1 VTAGVE
7 AKEPMTG
14 TGARYVIDARVS
26 RFTVRVTAGGFLSAL
41 GHNPTF
47 AIRDLSGDIV
57 FDPEA
62 PEESALRLTVRASS
76 LQLLDDMSE
85 KDKREITRAALEDV
99 LEAETYPEIRFETDS
114 VEQRPAAAGRI
125 ELLLR
130 GRLTLH
136 GMTQSETLVTRL
148 VSTGDMLRANGDFV
162 LRQTDY
168 GIKPITVAGKML
180 QVKNELNFAYDIVSR
195 KRA

>member
-1 VTAGVE
+1 M
-7 AKEPMTG
+7 EPMAG
-14 TGARYVIDARVS
+14 RAARYVIDARVS
-26 RFTVRVTAGGFLSAL
+26 RFTVRVTAAGFLSAL

-47 AIRDLSGDIV
+47 AIRDLSGEIV

-62 PEESALRLTVRASS
+62 PEQSSLELTVRPSS

-114 VEQRPAAAGRI
+114 VEQRAVGAGRI
-125 ELLLR
+125 ELMLR
-130 GRLTLH
+130 GRLTMH
-136 GMTQSETLVTRL
+136 GLTHSETLVARL
-148 VSTGDMLRANGDFV
+148 VLTGDMLRANGEFV

>member
-1 VTAGVE
+1 MTAS
-7 AKEPMTG
+7 A
-14 TGARYVIDARVS
+14 ARYVIDARVS

-47 AIRDLSGDIV
+47 AIRDVSGEV
-57 FDPEA
+57 LFDPETPA
-62 PEESALRLTVRASS
+62 ESSLEMTVRASS

-85 KDKREITRAALEDV
+85 KDKREITRAALDDV
-99 LEAETYPEIRFETDS
+99 LEAATYPEIRFVTKS
-114 VEQRPAAAGRI
+114 VEQRQAAGDRI
-125 ELLLR
+125 DVM
-130 GRLTLH
+130 LH
-136 GMTQSETLVTRL
+136 GELTMRGVTRSETLMTRL

-168 GIKPITVAGKML
+168 GIKLITVAGKML